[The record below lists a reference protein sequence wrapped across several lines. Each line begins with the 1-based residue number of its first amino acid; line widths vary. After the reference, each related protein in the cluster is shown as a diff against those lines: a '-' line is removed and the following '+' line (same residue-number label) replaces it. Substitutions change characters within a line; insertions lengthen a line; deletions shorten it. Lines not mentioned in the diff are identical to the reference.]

1 VTRRVAFFGGSGIV
15 SFMAK
20 LSSDELELALRTV
33 AEWRDEAGN
42 IVRTF
47 EFKDFVE
54 AMAFV
59 NRVAEISETDWHH
72 PDIDIRWNK
81 VRLALCTHSE
91 GGLTAKD
98 FELAR
103 KFDGLAGAR

>member
-1 VTRRVAFFGGSGIV
+1 
-15 SFMAK
+15 MAK
-20 LSSDELELALRTV
+20 LSSDELEMSVRTV
-33 AEWRDEAGN
+33 PDWREEAGN
-42 IVRTF
+42 IVRQF
-47 EFKDFVE
+47 EFEDFMK

-59 NRVAEISETDWHH
+59 NRVAELSESAWHH

-91 GGLTAKD
+91 GGLTIKD

-103 KFDGLAGAR
+103 EFDKLAVAAS

>member
-1 VTRRVAFFGGSGIV
+1 MG
-15 SFMAK
+15 K
-20 LSSDELELALRTV
+20 LSDDEIKRSLAELPQWKL
-33 AEWRDEAGN
+33 EAGN

-47 EFKDFVE
+47 EFKDFVA

-59 NRVAEISETDWHH
+59 NRVAEKSEAAWHH

-91 GGLTAKD
+91 GGLTRKD
-98 FELAR
+98 FELAAA
-103 KFDGLAGAR
+103 FDELA